1 MPGRNKNSKHQL
13 DVASKNNKVTKKAKS
28 NVLVP
33 VPAEFQ
39 LLDRYWKA
47 SNYLSV
53 GQVRYADPINFVF
66 SLSRIFHVC
75 RSIAWTKI
83 PCTDESSNYLM

>member
-1 MPGRNKNSKHQL
+1 MPGRSTKNTKHQL
-13 DVASKNNKVTKKAKS
+13 DAESKKNKVAKKAKS
-28 NVLVP
+28 NELVP

-53 GQVRYADPINFVF
+53 GQVRYADLGF
-66 SLSRIFHVC
+66 SNILI
-75 RSIAWTKI
+75 
-83 PCTDESSNYLM
+83 D

>member
-1 MPGRNKNSKHQL
+1 MSGRNKNSKHQL
-13 DVASKNNKVTKKAKS
+13 DVASKNNKVAKKAKS

-53 GQVRYADPINFVF
+53 GQVRYADLGF
-66 SLSRIFHVC
+66 SNILI
-75 RSIAWTKI
+75 
-83 PCTDESSNYLM
+83 D